1 MIRKAVASVK
11 INEVESLA
19 GIAKKNIRFYEEQGL
34 ISPRRNPEN
43 GYRDYA
49 DEDVLVLRRIRL
61 LRKLDVPIDEIRL
74 MLSGSH
80 TVGDGMRRHLISLE
94 RQQRNLQQAMELC
107 QELAYQDI
115 PISQLDTESLLTRM
129 ETLEQAGTSFHDV
142 AAQDIRT
149 RYIAPVVVTAVVV
162 TFMTALSGLLLWA
175 LTISPEDAP
184 PIWFVLVIIGFFA
197 AVGVGCVAA
206 LTQRIREIQKG
217 EIDDA
222 KKY

>member
-1 MIRKAVASVK
+1 MK
-11 INEVESLA
+11 INEVEALA

-43 GYRDYA
+43 GYRDYGE
-49 DEDVLVLRRIRL
+49 EDVLVLRRIRL
-61 LRKLDVPIDEIRL
+61 L
-74 MLSGSH
+74 
-80 TVGDGMRRHLISLE
+80 RHLISLE

-184 PIWFVLVIIGFFA
+184 PIWFVLVVIGFFA

>member
-1 MIRKAVASVK
+1 MK
-11 INEVESLA
+11 INEVEALA
-19 GIAKKNIRFYEEQGL
+19 GIAKKNIRFYEKQGL

-149 RYIAPVVVTAVVV
+149 RYIAPVAVTAVVV
-162 TFMTALSGLLLWA
+162 TFMAALSGLLLWA

-184 PIWFVLVIIGFFA
+184 PIWFVLVVIGFFA

>member
-1 MIRKAVASVK
+1 MK
-11 INEVESLA
+11 INEVEALA

-43 GYRDYA
+43 GYRDYGE
-49 DEDVLVLRRIRL
+49 EDVLVLRRIRL

-149 RYIAPVVVTAVVV
+149 RYIAPVAVTAVVV
-162 TFMTALSGLLLWA
+162 TFMAALSGLLLWA

-184 PIWFVLVIIGFFA
+184 PIWFVLVVIGFFA

>member
-1 MIRKAVASVK
+1 MK
-11 INEVESLA
+11 INEVEALA

-43 GYRDYA
+43 GYRDYGE
-49 DEDVLVLRRIRL
+49 EDVLVLRRIRL

-142 AAQDIRT
+142 AAQDIKK
-149 RYIAPVVVTAVVV
+149 RYIAPVVVTAIVV
-162 TFMTALSGLLLWA
+162 TVMIALSALLLWA
-175 LTISPEDAP
+175 FSLDPEQAP
-184 PIWFVLVIIGFFA
+184 PIWFVAVILGLFI
-197 AVGVGCVAA
+197 AVGVGCVTA
-206 LTQRIREIQKG
+206 LAQRIREIQKG

>member
-1 MIRKAVASVK
+1 MK
-11 INEVESLA
+11 INEVEALA

-142 AAQDIRT
+142 AAQDIKK
-149 RYIAPVVVTAVVV
+149 RYIAPVAVTAVVV
-162 TFMTALSGLLLWA
+162 TFMAALSGLLLWA

-184 PIWFVLVIIGFFA
+184 PIWFVLVVIGFFA

>member
-1 MIRKAVASVK
+1 MK
-11 INEVESLA
+11 INEVEALA

-115 PISQLDTESLLTRM
+115 PISQLDTESLLNRM

-142 AAQDIRT
+142 AAQDIKK
-149 RYIAPVVVTAVVV
+149 RYIAPVVVTAIVV
-162 TFMTALSGLLLWA
+162 TVMIALSALLLWA
-175 LTISPEDAP
+175 FSLDPEQAP
-184 PIWFVLVIIGFFA
+184 PIWFVAVILGLFI
-197 AVGVGCVAA
+197 AVGVGCVTA
-206 LTQRIREIQKG
+206 LAQRIREIRKG

>member
-1 MIRKAVASVK
+1 MK
-11 INEVESLA
+11 INEVEALA

-43 GYRDYA
+43 GYRDYGE
-49 DEDVLVLRRIRL
+49 EDVLVLRRIRL

-129 ETLEQAGTSFHDV
+129 ETLEQAGPSFHDV
-142 AAQDIRT
+142 AAQDIKK
-149 RYIAPVVVTAVVV
+149 RYIAPVVVTAIVV
-162 TFMTALSGLLLWA
+162 TVMIALSALLLWA
-175 LTISPEDAP
+175 FSLDPEQAP
-184 PIWFVLVIIGFFA
+184 PIWFVAVILGLFI
-197 AVGVGCVAA
+197 AVGVGCVTA
-206 LTQRIREIQKG
+206 LAQRIREIQKG

>member
-1 MIRKAVASVK
+1 MK
-11 INEVESLA
+11 INEVEALA

-149 RYIAPVVVTAVVV
+149 RYIAPVVVTTIVV
-162 TFMTALSGLLLWA
+162 TVMIALSALLLWA
-175 LTISPEDAP
+175 FSLDPEQAP
-184 PIWFVLVIIGFFA
+184 PIWFVAVILGLFI
-197 AVGVGCVAA
+197 AVGVGCVTA
-206 LTQRIREIQKG
+206 LAQRIREIQKG

>member
-1 MIRKAVASVK
+1 MK
-11 INEVESLA
+11 INEVEVLA

-142 AAQDIRT
+142 AAQDIKK
-149 RYIAPVVVTAVVV
+149 RYIAPVAVTAVVV
-162 TFMTALSGLLLWA
+162 TFMAALSGLLLWA

-184 PIWFVLVIIGFFA
+184 PIWFVLVVIGFFA

>member
-1 MIRKAVASVK
+1 MK
-11 INEVESLA
+11 INEVEALA
-19 GIAKKNIRFYEEQGL
+19 GIAKKNIRFYKEQGL

-184 PIWFVLVIIGFFA
+184 PIWFVLVVIGFFA

>member
-1 MIRKAVASVK
+1 MK
-11 INEVESLA
+11 INEVEALA

-142 AAQDIRT
+142 AAQDIKK
-149 RYIAPVVVTAVVV
+149 RYIAPVAVTALVV
-162 TFMTALSGLLLWA
+162 TFMAALSGLLLWA

-184 PIWFVLVIIGFFA
+184 PIWFVLVVIGFFA

>member
-1 MIRKAVASVK
+1 MK
-11 INEVESLA
+11 INEVEALA

-49 DEDVLVLRRIRL
+49 EEDVLVLRRIRL

-74 MLSGSH
+74 MLSGTH
-80 TVGDGMRRHLISLE
+80 TVGDSMRRHLISLE

-115 PISQLDTESLLTRM
+115 PISQLDTDALLARM
-129 ETLEQAGTSFHDV
+129 ETLEQAGTSFRDV
-142 AAQDIRT
+142 TTQDIKK
-149 RYIAPVVVTAVVV
+149 RYIAPVVVTVLVVII
-162 TFMTALSGLLLWA
+162 MTALSGMLLWA

-206 LTQRIREIQKG
+206 LTQRIQEIQKG

>member
-1 MIRKAVASVK
+1 MK
-11 INEVESLA
+11 INEVEALA

-142 AAQDIRT
+142 AAQDIKK
-149 RYIAPVVVTAVVV
+149 RYIAPVVVTAIVV
-162 TFMTALSGLLLWA
+162 TVMIALSALLLWA
-175 LTISPEDAP
+175 LSLDPEQAP
-184 PIWFVLVIIGFFA
+184 PIWFVAVILGLFI
-197 AVGVGCVAA
+197 AVGVGCVTA
-206 LTQRIREIQKG
+206 LAQRIREIRKG

>member
-1 MIRKAVASVK
+1 MK
-11 INEVESLA
+11 INEVEVLA

-43 GYRDYA
+43 GYRDYGE
-49 DEDVLVLRRIRL
+49 EDVLVLRRIRL

-149 RYIAPVVVTAVVV
+149 RYIAPVVVTTIVV
-162 TFMTALSGLLLWA
+162 TVMIALSALLLWA
-175 LTISPEDAP
+175 LSLDPKQAP
-184 PIWFVLVIIGFFA
+184 PIWFVAVILGLFI
-197 AVGVGCVAA
+197 AVGVGCVTA
-206 LTQRIREIQKG
+206 LAQRIREIQKG

>member
-1 MIRKAVASVK
+1 MK
-11 INEVESLA
+11 INEVEALA

-184 PIWFVLVIIGFFA
+184 PIWFVLVVIGFFA

>member
-1 MIRKAVASVK
+1 MK
-11 INEVESLA
+11 INEVEVLA

-34 ISPRRNPEN
+34 LSPRRNPEN
-43 GYRDYA
+43 GYRDYGE
-49 DEDVLVLRRIRL
+49 EDVLVLRRIRL

-142 AAQDIRT
+142 AAQDIKK
-149 RYIAPVVVTAVVV
+149 RYIAPVVVTTIVV
-162 TFMTALSGLLLWA
+162 TVMIALSALLLWA
-175 LTISPEDAP
+175 FSLAPEQAP
-184 PIWFVLVIIGFFA
+184 PIWFVAVILGLFI
-197 AVGVGCVAA
+197 AVGVGCVTA
-206 LTQRIREIQKG
+206 LAQRIREIQKG

>member
-1 MIRKAVASVK
+1 MK
-11 INEVESLA
+11 INEVEALA

-142 AAQDIRT
+142 AAQDIKK

-184 PIWFVLVIIGFFA
+184 PIWFVLVVIGFFA
-197 AVGVGCVAA
+197 AVGVGCVTA
-206 LTQRIREIQKG
+206 LAQRIREIQKG